1 MVISVFFF
9 LRLRRPPRATR
20 TDTLFPYP
28 TLFLSNRLRASC
40 ATAESTGRWGGSV
53 AARRFHEGPPAF
65 QPRPRTKLLQSAFG
79 RSLALAKLRDIPEDS
94 SPCAP
99 ISITFLQ
106 SSSASL
112 NASSQS
118 FSMSSGRR
126 PRLAPGPPRGR
137 AFSSTSTEHV
147 PTRGL
152 DGRWG
157 V

>member
-1 MVISVFFF
+1 MGRVI
-9 LRLRRPPRATR
+9 LRWVRGVRYSTVSWA
-20 TDTLFPYP
+20 
-28 TLFLSNRLRASC
+28 NRLRASC

-99 ISITFLQ
+99 ISKI
-106 SSSASL
+106 
-112 NASSQS
+112 
-118 FSMSSGRR
+118 
-126 PRLAPGPPRGR
+126 GR
-137 AFSSTSTEHV
+137 ASCRERV
-147 PTRGL
+147 CQY
-152 DGRWG
+152 